1 MRKMRIK
8 LVLLTIIILALGLTA
23 LARSKTTSKAGGV
36 EARRAG
42 SSIQTDPADQLA
54 TEVAD
59 AFKAKDLGKLDSDH
73 PYLGSVRVRVDDSI
87 MPRIKV
93 RRFSTLAQAERW
105 FKRGGLDPNRSAGAL
120 KQCRRGVCTF
130 EQEGMLHNTLY
141 LKRITYGIRKG
152 RPYIKS
158 IELIDGD

>member
-1 MRKMRIK
+1 MRIK
-8 LVLLTIIILALGLTA
+8 LVLLTIIVLALGLAVFAGPKTI
-23 LARSKTTSKAGGV
+23 SKSSGAK
-36 EARRAG
+36 ARRAVT
-42 SSIQTDPADQLA
+42 SIQTDPVGQLA

-59 AFKAKDLGKLDSDH
+59 AFKAKDLGKLDADH
-73 PYLGSVRVRVDDSI
+73 PYLGSVRVRVDHSLG
-87 MPRIKV
+87 PRVQI
-93 RRFSTLAQAERW
+93 RRFSTLAQVERW

-120 KQCRRGVCTF
+120 KGCRRGVCTF

-141 LKRITYGIRKG
+141 LKRITYGMRKG